1 MGDAPQYG
9 TDTVDR
15 AHSQACAARSSGGA
29 DCESGC
35 VCANRGRSGLPVLV
49 QTTAYST
56 VENLPDL
63 PAEEFSYEPLQ
74 NFTIIDHPP
83 SLLATLSPGKPA
95 PQPLGQ
101 PGSLLLY
108 RRDPEYTPKALA
120 NRIQGV
126 VTVTA
131 MVGADGVP
139 HEMRGI
145 LSLDP
150 ELDQKAIECVG
161 AWRFRPGAPT
171 PAMIDVRFR

>member
-1 MGDAPQYG
+1 VYAPIEDG
-9 TDTVDR
+9 PD
-15 AHSQACAARSSGGA
+15 
-29 DCESGC
+29 
-35 VCANRGRSGLPVLV
+35 LPVLL
-49 QTTAYST
+49 QTTEYST

-95 PQPLGQ
+95 PQPFGQ

-126 VTVTA
+126 VTVIA

-139 HEMRGI
+139 HDMRVI

-150 ELDQKAIECVG
+150 ES
-161 AWRFRPGAPT
+161 
-171 PAMIDVRFR
+171 